1 MLLLY
6 LRIFNET
13 KTKSNIVV
21 YKYMYVYPY
30 FLECPFPLLLIG
42 GMSGLVLL
50 QSTGMHLLLE

>member
-6 LRIFNET
+6 LRLFNET

-21 YKYMYVYPY
+21 YKYMYVYTY